1 MGDMAEWASTPLN
14 PPERTLMGPGPS
26 LIPPRVY
33 RAMTAPILGYM
44 DPVFHGI
51 MDEVKTMLRM
61 VFTTS
66 YDMCFPISG
75 TGSAGMETAVCNSLE
90 PGDHALIL
98 VNGFFGTRIAE
109 MARRV
114 SAEVTT
120 IEADWGTVFDPAVVK
135 NALESHPRTKVVAMV
150 HAETSTGVVH
160 PMDEIGRIVKEH
172 DALLILD
179 TVTSLGGVP
188 LDLDGWGVD
197 FCYSGTQKCLNA
209 PPGLSP
215 ISISPRGM
223 DTISSRRSPV
233 VNWYLDVSLIMNYWD
248 QGRAYHHTPPISMIY
263 ALREALALA
272 LEEGLD
278 ARYERHALNARA
290 LQAGLEALG
299 LQLFVKDPAHRLPSL
314 TTALVPEG
322 VNDAQLRGALLNEHK
337 IEIGG
342 GQGPMAG
349 KLWRVGLMGYSSHP
363 RNILALLAALAD
375 LLRQQGFRANGPAAV
390 AAATEVLTGR

>member
-1 MGDMAEWASTPLN
+1 
-14 PPERTLMGPGPS
+14 
-26 LIPPRVY
+26 
-33 RAMTAPILGYM
+33 M
-44 DPVFHGI
+44 DPLFHGI
-51 MDEVKTMLRM
+51 MDDVKSLLRRA
-61 VFTTS
+61 FNTS
-66 YDMCFPISG
+66 NDMCFPISG

-90 PGDHALIL
+90 PGDHAIVLI
-98 VNGFFGTRIAE
+98 NGFYGDRIAE

-114 SAEVTT
+114 GAEVTT
-120 IEADWGTVFDPAVVK
+120 VEAPWGTAFDPSVVK
-135 NALESHPRTKVVAMV
+135 NALNNHRQTKVVAMV
-150 HAETSTGVVH
+150 HGETSTGVVQ
-160 PMDEIGRIVKEH
+160 PMDEIGKMVKEH

-179 TVTSLGGVP
+179 TVTSLTGYP

-215 ISISPRGM
+215 ISISPRGI
-223 DTISSRRSPV
+223 DAISQRRSPV

-263 ALREALALA
+263 ALREALAIA
-272 LEEGLD
+272 EEEGLPS
-278 ARYERHALNARA
+278 RFERHARNASA

-299 LQLFVKDPAHRLPSL
+299 LELFVKDPAHRLPSL

-322 VNDAQLRGALLNEHK
+322 VNDAQLRSALLNEYN

-363 RNILALLAALAD
+363 RNLLALLAALHD
-375 LLRQQGFRANGPAAV
+375 LLNRQGFRADGPGAV
-390 AAATEVLTGR
+390 AVATRVLTGG

>member
-1 MGDMAEWASTPLN
+1 MVEWANSTLN
-14 PPERTLMGPGPS
+14 PPERILMGPGPS

-33 RAMTAPILGYM
+33 RAMSAPVLGYM
-44 DPVFHGI
+44 DPLFHGI
-51 MDEVKTMLRM
+51 MDDVKSLLRRA
-61 VFTTS
+61 FNTS
-66 YDMCFPISG
+66 NDMCFPISG

-90 PGDHALIL
+90 PGDHAIVLI
-98 VNGFFGTRIAE
+98 NGFFGTRIAE

-114 SAEVTT
+114 GAEVTT
-120 IEADWGTVFDPAVVK
+120 VEAPWGTAFDPSVVK
-135 NALESHPRTKVVAMV
+135 NALNNHRQTKVVAMV
-150 HAETSTGVVH
+150 HGETSTGVVQ
-160 PMDEIGRIVKEH
+160 PMDEIGKMVKEH

-179 TVTSLGGVP
+179 TVTSLTGYP

-215 ISISPRGM
+215 ISISPRGI
-223 DTISSRRSPV
+223 DAISQRRSPV

-263 ALREALALA
+263 ALREALAIVE
-272 LEEGLD
+272 EEGLPS
-278 ARYERHALNARA
+278 RFERHARNASA

-299 LQLFVKDPAHRLPSL
+299 LELFVKDPAHRLPSL

-322 VNDAQLRGALLNEHK
+322 VNDAQLRSALLNEYN

-363 RNILALLAALAD
+363 RNLLALLAALHD
-375 LLRQQGFRANGPAAV
+375 LLNRQGFRADGPGAV
-390 AAATEVLTGR
+390 AVATRVLTGG

>member
-1 MGDMAEWASTPLN
+1 MVEWANSTLN
-14 PPERTLMGPGPS
+14 PPERILMGPGPS

-33 RAMTAPILGYM
+33 RAMTAPVLGYM
-44 DPVFHGI
+44 DPLFHRI
-51 MDEVKTMLRM
+51 MDEVKAQLRM
-61 VFTTS
+61 VFDTS
-66 YDMCFPISG
+66 NDMCFPISG

-90 PGDHALIL
+90 PGDRALVL
-98 VNGFFGTRIAE
+98 VNGFFGARIAE
-109 MARRV
+109 MARRIG
-114 SAEVTT
+114 AEVTVL
-120 IEADWGTVFDPAVVK
+120 EADWGTTLEPGAVK
-135 NALESHPRTKVVAMV
+135 SALASHPETKVVAMV

-172 DALLILD
+172 EALLILD
-179 TVTSLGGVP
+179 TVTSLSGVP

-223 DTISSRRSPV
+223 DALSHRRSPV

-263 ALREALALA
+263 ALREALAIVD
-272 LEEGLD
+272 EEGLQ
-278 ARYERHALNARA
+278 ARFERHARNARA
-290 LQAGLEALG
+290 LQAGLQALG
-299 LQLFVKDPAHRLPSL
+299 LELFVKDPAHRLPSL
-314 TTALVPEG
+314 TTARVPEG
-322 VNDAQLRGALLNEHK
+322 VDDAKLRSALLNEHN

-342 GQGPMAG
+342 GQGAMAG

-363 RNILALLAALAD
+363 RNLLALLTALHD
-375 LLRQQGFRANGPAAV
+375 LLRKQGFKADGPAAV
-390 AAATEVLTGR
+390 AAATEVLTAV

>member
-1 MGDMAEWASTPLN
+1 VVEWANSTLN
-14 PPERTLMGPGPS
+14 PPERILMGPGPS

-33 RAMTAPILGYM
+33 RAMSAPVLGYM
-44 DPVFHGI
+44 DPLFHGI
-51 MDEVKTMLRM
+51 MDDVKSLLRRA
-61 VFTTS
+61 FNTS
-66 YDMCFPISG
+66 NDMCFPISG

-90 PGDHALIL
+90 PGDHAIVLI
-98 VNGFFGTRIAE
+98 NGFFGTRIAE

-114 SAEVTT
+114 GAEVTT
-120 IEADWGTVFDPAVVK
+120 VEAPWGTAFDPSVVK
-135 NALESHPRTKVVAMV
+135 NALNNHRQTKVVAMV
-150 HAETSTGVVH
+150 HGETSTGVVQ
-160 PMDEIGRIVKEH
+160 PMDEIGKMVKEH

-179 TVTSLGGVP
+179 TVTSLTGYP

-215 ISISPRGM
+215 ISISPRGI
-223 DTISSRRSPV
+223 DAISQRRSPV

-263 ALREALALA
+263 ALREALAIVE
-272 LEEGLD
+272 EEGLPS
-278 ARYERHALNARA
+278 RFERHARNARA

-299 LQLFVKDPAHRLPSL
+299 LELFVKDPAHRLPSL

-322 VNDAQLRGALLNEHK
+322 VNDAQLRSALLNEYN

-363 RNILALLAALAD
+363 RNLLALLAALHD
-375 LLRQQGFRANGPAAV
+375 LLNRQGFRADGPGAV
-390 AAATEVLTGR
+390 AVATRVLTGG